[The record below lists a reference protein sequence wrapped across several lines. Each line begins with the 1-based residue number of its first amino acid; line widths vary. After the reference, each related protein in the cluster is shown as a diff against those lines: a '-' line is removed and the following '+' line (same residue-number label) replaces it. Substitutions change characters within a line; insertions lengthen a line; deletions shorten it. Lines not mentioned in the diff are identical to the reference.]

1 MTFRRTFR
9 CLAAVMALA
18 TFAAACGG
26 DDDASSATT
35 AAADETDAPTA
46 PTEAAVTTAAADGPA
61 TTGKQ
66 SADPEEIRVLV
77 SAPLTGDSAEF
88 GVALQRGA
96 ELAAKQINDAGGIA
110 GGPHQGARIKIESAD
125 DQLDTDAA
133 ATIASQYVDD
143 KGIWLLTGFWTSGQA
158 QVAGQVADR
167 ANLSVCTASGASF
180 LTTDNDNIFTTSPP
194 FESMT
199 AALIDYV
206 KNDMKAT
213 KVALIRTDFSYIDDL
228 EKGLKSEAAK
238 QGVEIVS
245 EQTYQYGST
254 QDFSTYLTTAAAADP
269 DVILDASLQTEK
281 GQMFRQ
287 AHELGIDIPIVDW
300 AMEGPAETFLGIAG
314 DLAVGAVQMQTG
326 PILGAGN
333 PSSVAMQQAWKDEYG
348 ETMRTAGG
356 YTYQCILYLAKAL
369 EDGAESR
376 EDLNDAF
383 AAVSGGEG
391 PWGPLGFTDRRQ
403 TKVLYIV
410 TKFTGTTFEDQ
421 QIMAQYLLETPS
433 GFERL

>member
-1 MTFRRTFR
+1 MGSRRSFRTAVVL
-9 CLAAVMALA
+9 LALVSMG
-18 TFAAACGG
+18 TACGS
-26 DDDASSATT
+26 DESASESTQAAT
-35 AAADETDAPTA
+35 TDAPAASDEPATETSAAPDTA
-46 PTEAAVTTAAADGPA
+46 AEEPTEEAAA
-61 TTGKQ
+61 
-66 SADPEEIRVLV
+66 EEIRVLL

-88 GVALQRGA
+88 GVALQHGA
-96 ELAAKQINDAGGIA
+96 ELAAEQINAAGGIA
-110 GGPHQGARIKIESAD
+110 SGPHQGAMITIEAVD

-133 ATIASQYVDD
+133 TTIASQYVDD
-143 KGIWLLTGFWTSGQA
+143 EGIWLLTGFWTSGQA
-158 QVAGQVADR
+158 QAAGQVADR
-167 ANLSVCTASGASF
+167 ADLSVCTASGASF
-180 LTTDNDNIFTTSPP
+180 LTTDNDNIYTTSPP

-206 KNDMKAT
+206 KNDMGAT

-228 EKGLKSEAAK
+228 EKGLKAEAEA

-254 QDFSTYLTTAAAADP
+254 QDFSTYLTTAAAAEP

-287 AHELGIDIPIVDW
+287 ADELGIDIPIVDW
-300 AMEGPAETFLGIAG
+300 AMEGPAETFLDIAG

-333 PSSVAMQQAWKDEYG
+333 AASVAMQEAWQEKYG

-356 YTYQCILYLAKAL
+356 YTYQCILYLAAAL
-369 EDGAESR
+369 EAGAETR
-376 EDLNDAF
+376 EDLVAAF
-383 AAVSGGEG
+383 AEVSGGEG

-403 TKVLYIV
+403 TGVLYIV
-410 TKFTGTTFEDQ
+410 TEFTGTTFEDQ
-421 QIMAQYLLETPS
+421 EIVAEYLLKTPS
-433 GFERL
+433 GFERQ